1 MRTYITTL
9 VIATTLATTSIA
21 APRKIFEVTFD
32 DVPGG
37 GLVCNVA
44 FFGKPPPPATVDK
57 ILRSA
62 LESAILVDSSRDILA
77 MAFLGDTAMS
87 QTQHSGDL
95 VYKAAQKRI
104 MTFDESQ
111 GIKSSGADAG
121 AYYVETREEKTF
133 EGITPEKRWL
143 VLTVVFPKTPTS
155 QQAYEAAV
163 TEAVKAAQKGMD
175 VTVYVKVGDKA
186 TKTSWRQIRDP
197 SGGFVFVEY
206 EANTKTIRRETK
218 VFKTLQ

>member
-1 MRTYITTL
+1 MRTFITTL
-9 VIATTLATTSIA
+9 IIATTLATTSIA

-57 ILRSA
+57 IVRSA

-87 QTQHSGDL
+87 QTQYSGDL

-104 MTFDESQ
+104 MTFDESRTPDI
-111 GIKSSGADAG
+111 GGLKMSAFFLRAPPEWRSADATG
-121 AYYVETREEKTF
+121 SLE
-133 EGITPEKRWL
+133 RW
-143 VLTVVFPKTPTS
+143 FWP
-155 QQAYEAAV
+155 
-163 TEAVKAAQKGMD
+163 D
-175 VTVYVKVGDKA
+175 
-186 TKTSWRQIRDP
+186 
-197 SGGFVFVEY
+197 
-206 EANTKTIRRETK
+206 
-218 VFKTLQ
+218 